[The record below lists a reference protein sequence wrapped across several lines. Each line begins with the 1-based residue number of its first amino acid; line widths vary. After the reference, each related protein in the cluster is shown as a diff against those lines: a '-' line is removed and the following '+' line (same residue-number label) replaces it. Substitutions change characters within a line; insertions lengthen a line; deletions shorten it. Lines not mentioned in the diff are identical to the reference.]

1 MQEYYFYL
9 TLTYEQCLAYYEGE
23 VEHIQVIEDGGKR
36 IRFPAQHI
44 RRFVSTIGVSG
55 RFRLQLDDNNRFIAL
70 EKVT

>member
-9 TLTYEQCLAYYEGE
+9 KLTHEQCLAYYEGE

-70 EKVT
+70 EKVN